1 MKKFYAITLC
11 SLVAL
16 SASADGLRFKAGHAK
31 KGMKKLARTEAATPV
46 WRPVSQTDYMHD
58 GEDWMLLGTVN
69 FKYDGR
75 GNCTEELVD
84 EDGFLSK
91 TVTTYDEFNQPL
103 TKLETESE
111 DGETWTN
118 LSKTSFVY
126 DTKVHD
132 FFTERMG
139 YDWDEDWVA
148 NYKCETNTITR
159 NTNGN
164 ITEIVKSLP
173 LGSEL
178 LPAYKSVWKYGTDGK
193 ANEYYYYEMGQ
204 NNEWE
209 LDDDLSYRDIKWEKT
224 DGQMTIFGDML
235 DLTEGNNLMKSA
247 VVYYGNEPD
256 GHYIVEYSN
265 DMKNIFIKET
275 TNDIN
280 EIGST
285 ILLEVIDANG
295 SARITYTEYFDEE
308 GNIYTEPVYIGVQEG
323 IMDEHGNLIMFTDK
337 ETVDGVEEL
346 VEGEKYNYTYDANGN
361 ATEVTSEQ
369 YDYET
374 EEYFPMDRIVYGEY
388 INVASSGI
396 QGIQIAEDT
405 VWTVRGDE
413 VTATANGLTGLSVYN
428 LQGVCVKRVTTN
440 AASATVS
447 LADMAAGIYIVRADG
462 TGATYRLIK
471 H

>member
-1 MKKFYAITLC
+1 MKKFYSITLC
-11 SLVAL
+11 CLVAL
-16 SASADGLRFKAGHAK
+16 SAGADGVRFKAGHSK
-31 KGMKKLARTEAATPV
+31 KGMKKPARTEAATPV

-84 EDGFLSK
+84 EDGFMSK

-118 LSKTSFVY
+118 ISKTTYAY

-139 YDWDEDWVA
+139 YDWNEDWVA
-148 NYKCETNTITR
+148 NYKCESNTITR
-159 NTNGN
+159 NTDGN
-164 ITEIVKSLP
+164 ITEIVKALP
-173 LGSEL
+173 LEGEL
-178 LPAYKSVWKYGTDGK
+178 LPAYKSVWKYGADGK
-193 ANEYYYYEMGQ
+193 ANEYYYYGMGE
-204 NNEWE
+204 NNEWA

-235 DLTEGNNLMKSA
+235 DLTEGANLMKSA
-247 VVYYGNEPD
+247 VVYYGDEPD
-256 GHYIVEYSN
+256 GHFLVEYLGGLGGY
-265 DMKNIFIKET
+265 IIKET

-280 EIGST
+280 EVGAT
-285 ILLEVIDANG
+285 IRMEILDANG
-295 SARITYTEYFDEE
+295 SIRFTNTEYFDEE
-308 GNIYTEPVYIGVQEG
+308 GNIFDEPVYIITEEAT
-323 IMDEHGNLIMFTDK
+323 MDSHGNMVAYTAK
-337 ETVDGVEEL
+337 ETVEGIEEL
-346 VEGEKYNYTYDANGN
+346 ANGQKFTYTYDANGN
-361 ATEVTSEQ
+361 VTEAVAEQ

-374 EEYFPMDRIVYGEY
+374 EEYYLSDRTVYGEY

-396 QGIQIAEDT
+396 QCIQAVKDT
-405 VWTVRGDE
+405 AWTVRGDE
-413 VTATANGLTGLSVYN
+413 VTATASGLNGLSVYN
-428 LQGVCVKRVTTN
+428 MQGVCVKRAAADT
-440 AASATVS
+440 ASATVS
-447 LADMAAGIYIVRADG
+447 LTELAAGIYIIRADG